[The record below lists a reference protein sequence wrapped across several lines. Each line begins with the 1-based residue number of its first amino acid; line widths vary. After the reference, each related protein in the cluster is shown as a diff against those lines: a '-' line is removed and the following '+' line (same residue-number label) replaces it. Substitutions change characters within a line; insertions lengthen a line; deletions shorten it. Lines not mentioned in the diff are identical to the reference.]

1 MYPNRKFRTRLPTGF
16 TPSGHDFE
24 ELYRRD
30 LEKKMQ
36 MKCYADNKR
45 NIKTSDFQIGNS
57 VLVRRQAVNKATPAY
72 ETEPLQVQNRK
83 GTRVMAK
90 RTNDSTITR
99 ITAYFKRVPYRSTE
113 EPQQWS
119 TSDWTPE
126 TVSESTFSTRK
137 DGCPGLEQSEET
149 TTGRGAEESIHAE
162 VGMPTNSQ
170 SPQVSEEGGRRSER
184 HRKDTDTYLKEKYQD
199 FQL

>member
-1 MYPNRKFRTRLPTGF
+1 
-16 TPSGHDFE
+16 
-24 ELYRRD
+24 
-30 LEKKMQ
+30 MQ

-45 NIKTSDFQIGNS
+45 NVKTSDIQIGDS

-72 ETEPLQVQNRK
+72 ETEPLQLQHRK
-83 GTRVMAK
+83 STRVVAQ
-90 RTNDSTITR
+90 RPDGSTITR
-99 ITAYFKRVPYRSTE
+99 TTAHFKRVPYRSTE
-113 EPQQWS
+113 EAQQWS

-126 TVSESTFSTRK
+126 TVSESTLSTGK
-137 DGCPGLEQSEET
+137 DGCPGLEQSDET
-149 TTGRGAEESIHAE
+149 TTGRGADESIYAE

-170 SPQVSEEGGRRSER
+170 SPQVSEEGLRWSER